1 MKLRA
6 PAYPLITVDPY
17 FSVWSTS
24 DKLYENDIKTWDSRT
39 CFLIGKAEI
48 DGECYVFMGSAKDMN
63 MPPMNQVDV
72 ITESF
77 STKYIFEAAGVRLIA
92 DFFTPV
98 LPTDLDMLSRPAS
111 YLKITAQSA
120 DSAAHK
126 VKVSVLAS
134 EDFCIERK
142 LQNCVLTEKVSLS
155 NGFSAMKMGGTE
167 QLVLGHSGDDR
178 GIDWGYFYLAADKGE
193 VSSLQMADRVFLSAQ
208 ALLDTNPE
216 NEMLVVFAYDDVYS
230 IKYFGEFLKA
240 YWKREGKTCE
250 QIIEDAFQKYDE
262 FRNQCD
268 EFNKNLEKD
277 AISAGGEKYAELL
290 KLSLRQIMAACKL
303 VIKNDGEILYI
314 TKECLS
320 NGCAATVDVSY
331 PTLPFFLLYNPQLAE
346 AMIKPVFEY
355 SESGKWPYE
364 FAPHDLGT
372 YPILNGQVYGN
383 GFKLEMQ
390 MPVEEC
396 GNMLIMTAA
405 VTKAIGNTKLCKE
418 YGGLLERWAKY
429 LTKFGADPE
438 NQLCTDDFAG
448 HLAHNCNLS
457 LKSIFALASYS
468 WLCDKSGDQSRA
480 EYYLRLAKQ
489 TAAEWKEKAANS
501 DGTYRLTFDKPN
513 TFSMKYNAVWDKIF
527 ELNIFS
533 KDMWDKETESYKAHM
548 NPYGLPLDSRSDCT
562 KSDWMLWT
570 ATLSDDPDFFKR
582 IIDALWLNYNL
593 SPSRVPMNDLFSTV
607 TSMKIHFQHRS
618 VQGGLFIRLL
628 SDKKICS
635 LNKL

>member
-48 DGECYVFMGSAKDMN
+48 DGESYVFMGSAKDMN

-142 LQNCVLTEKVSLS
+142 LQNCVLTEKVRLS

-216 NEMLVVFAYDDVYS
+216 NEMLIVFAYDDVYS

-277 AISAGGEKYAELL
+277 AISAGGEKYSELL

-405 VTKAIGNTKLCKE
+405 ITKAIGNTELCKE
-418 YGGLLERWAKY
+418 YGGLLEQWAKY

-533 KDMWDKETESYKAHM
+533 KEMWDKETESYKAHM

-570 ATLSDDPDFFKR
+570 ATLSDDPDFFKK

-635 LNKL
+635 LKKF

>member
-142 LQNCVLTEKVSLS
+142 LQNCVLSEKVSLS
-155 NGFSAMKMGGTE
+155 SGFSAMKMGGTE

-178 GIDWGYFYLAADKGE
+178 GIDWGYFYLATDKGE
-193 VSSLQMADRVFLSAQ
+193 VSSLRMADRVFLSAQ
-208 ALLDTNPE
+208 ALLDTHPE

-418 YGGLLERWAKY
+418 YGGLLEQWAKY

-533 KDMWDKETESYKAHM
+533 KEMWDKETESYKAHM

-570 ATLSDDPDFFKR
+570 ATLSNDPDFFKR

-635 LNKL
+635 LKKF

>member
-48 DGECYVFMGSAKDMN
+48 DGECYVFMGLAKDMN

-155 NGFSAMKMGGTE
+155 SGFSAMKMGGTE

-418 YGGLLERWAKY
+418 YGGLLEQWAKY

-533 KDMWDKETESYKAHM
+533 KEMWDKETESYKAHM

-570 ATLSDDPDFFKR
+570 ATLSNDPDFFKK

-593 SPSRVPMNDLFSTV
+593 SPSRVPMNDLFLTV

>member
-24 DKLYENDIKTWDSRT
+24 DKLYESDIKTWDSRT

-48 DGECYVFMGSAKDMN
+48 DGESYVFMGSAKDMN

-111 YLKITAQSA
+111 YLKITAYSV

-178 GIDWGYFYLAADKGE
+178 GIDWGYFYLAADKGA

-208 ALLDTNPE
+208 VLLDTDSE
-216 NEMLVVFAYDDVYS
+216 NEMLIVFAYDDVYS

-240 YWKREGKTCE
+240 YWKRGGKTCE
-250 QIIEDAFQKYDE
+250 QIIEEAFQKYDE
-262 FRNQCD
+262 FKNQCD

-303 VIKNDGEILYI
+303 VIKNNGGILYI
-314 TKECLS
+314 TKECFS

-405 VTKAIGNTKLCKE
+405 VTKAIGNTELCNE
-418 YGGLLERWAKY
+418 YGGLLEQWAEY

-468 WLCDKSGDQSRA
+468 WLCDQAGDQGRA
-480 EYYLRLAKQ
+480 EYYLKLAKQ
-489 TAAEWKEKAANS
+489 TAAEWKKKAANA
-501 DGTYRLTFDKPN
+501 DDTYRLTFDKPN

-570 ATLSDDPDFFKR
+570 ATLSNDPDFFKR

-635 LNKL
+635 LKKF

>member
-418 YGGLLERWAKY
+418 YGGLLEQWAKY

-468 WLCDKSGDQSRA
+468 WLCDKSGDQIRA

-533 KDMWDKETESYKAHM
+533 KEMWDKETESYKAHM

-570 ATLSDDPDFFKR
+570 ATLSDDPDFFKK

-635 LNKL
+635 LKKF

>member
-155 NGFSAMKMGGTE
+155 SGFSAMKMGGTE

-418 YGGLLERWAKY
+418 YGGLLEQWAKY

-533 KDMWDKETESYKAHM
+533 KEMWDKETESYKAHM

-570 ATLSDDPDFFKR
+570 ATLSNDPDFFKK

>member
-48 DGECYVFMGSAKDMN
+48 DGECYIFMGSAKDMN

-155 NGFSAMKMGGTE
+155 SGFSAMKMGGTE

-208 ALLDTNPE
+208 ALLDTDSE

-418 YGGLLERWAKY
+418 YGGLLEQWAKY

-533 KDMWDKETESYKAHM
+533 KEMWDKETESYKAHM

-570 ATLSDDPDFFKR
+570 ATLSNDPDFFKR